1 MEARARHCRFCAN
14 AVATVRC
21 VACLTMNASDA
32 LCCSGCG
39 RELGL
44 SPPSRKVSEACP
56 RCGNKLDS
64 VGHELGLALDCSAC
78 GGQFA
83 EHALLKDLLRSR
95 ARVGAMMGN
104 RPRKVELA
112 LGAVK
117 YLPCPACGVLMNR
130 RNFGGTSGV
139 VVDVCHAHGTWF
151 DAGELTAVLAFVE
164 SGGPLEAKAPVTP
177 AAKPSLALGG
187 PSRVEQDQ
195 AGLASAA
202 LELLAFVITIVTD

>member
-1 MEARARHCRFCAN
+1 
-14 AVATVRC
+14 
-21 VACLTMNASDA
+21 MNASDA

-39 RELGL
+39 RELSL

-56 RCGNKLDS
+56 RCGSRLDAIQ
-64 VGHELGLALDCSAC
+64 HELGLALDCSEC

-83 EHALLKDLLRSR
+83 GHPLLKDLLRSR
-95 ARVGAMMGN
+95 VRVGALMQS

-117 YLPCPACGVLMNR
+117 YLPCPECGLLMNR

-151 DAGELTAVLAFVE
+151 DAGELAAVLAFVE
-164 SGGPLEAKAPVTP
+164 SGGPLEAKVPVVP
-177 AAKPSLALGG
+177 AAKPSIGLGELV
-187 PSRVEQDQ
+187 RAEREQT
-195 AGLASAA
+195 GLAAAA
-202 LELLAFVITIVTD
+202 LELLAFVIAIAKD

>member
-1 MEARARHCRFCAN
+1 
-14 AVATVRC
+14 
-21 VACLTMNASDA
+21 MNASDA

-44 SPPSRKVSEACP
+44 SPPSRKVNEACP
-56 RCGNKLDS
+56 RCSNQLD
-64 VGHELGLALDCSAC
+64 VIQHELGLALDCSAC

-95 ARVGAMMGN
+95 ARVGALMES

-112 LGAVK
+112 LGSVK

-151 DAGELTAVLAFVE
+151 DAGELASVLAFVE
-164 SGGPLEAKAPVTP
+164 SGGPLEAKLPVAPAP
-177 AAKPSLALGG
+177 RPSLGLGDL
-187 PSRVEQDQ
+187 SRTEQEQ
-195 AGLASAA
+195 SRLASAA
-202 LELLAFVITIVTD
+202 LELLAFLIAIVVD

>member
-56 RCGNKLDS
+56 RCGDKLDAIH
-64 VGHELGLALDCSAC
+64 HELGLALDCSAC

-95 ARVGAMMGN
+95 ARVGALMVN
-104 RPRKVELA
+104 RPRKVELT
-112 LGAVK
+112 LGSVK
-117 YLPCPACGVLMNR
+117 YLPCPLCGVLMNR

-139 VVDVCHAHGTWF
+139 VVDVCHTHGTWF
-151 DAGELTAVLAFVE
+151 DAGELAAVLAFVE
-164 SGGPLEAKAPVTP
+164 SGGPLEAKVSVAPS
-177 AAKPSLALGG
+177 ARPSLGLGDL
-187 PSRVEQDQ
+187 SRTEQEQ

-202 LELLAFVITIVTD
+202 LELLAFVIAIVTD